1 MRIGGENIIT
11 CVGAALAALIGFYEY
26 AMLQGDW
33 SALSALIEIKFDG
46 SRFSAAVISGIGFL
60 AAGSIMLI
68 AHQQISGLTTAIGLF
83 ITACIGIAVGA
94 GFYEA
99 VIFAAVFIVLI
110 TGSYRLKKLS

>member
-11 CVGAALAALIGFYEY
+11 C
-26 AMLQGDW
+26 
-33 SALSALIEIKFDG
+33 
-46 SRFSAAVISGIGFL
+46 
-60 AAGSIMLI
+60 
-68 AHQQISGLTTAIGLF
+68 
-83 ITACIGIAVGA
+83 VGA